1 MIRTAVLLLFLT
13 VGTNADVQPE
23 SVGETLLTEPQDS
36 WFIAK
41 GTLGPGYI
49 FDGRDGTMKG
59 LLSLSP
65 WTPSVVRHPGR
76 AELYAAEVHYSRTY
90 RGERTDIVSVID
102 HATLT
107 PVAEIPI
114 PNKIASLT
122 FPRYLSLLSDRRL
135 LTVFN
140 MTPAQ
145 SVSIVDT
152 QSRSFLTEL
161 STPGCAL
168 TMPVE
173 NRGFLMLCGDGTLQ
187 LVRLDSKGQ
196 EVSRVRSGAFFSVEN
211 DPVFD
216 QPVSLGDSWQF
227 ISFE

>member
-23 SVGETLLTEPQDS
+23 SVGETLLTAPQDS

-65 WTPSVVRHPGR
+65 WTPSVVRHPDR

-107 PVAEIPI
+107 PVERHD
-114 PNKIASLT
+114 
-122 FPRYLSLLSDRRL
+122 FGGLSP
-135 LTVFN
+135 
-140 MTPAQ
+140 PAWTRTAPA
-145 SVSIVDT
+145 IVPLGT
-152 QSRSFLTEL
+152 SPVRHNGTTTEN
-161 STPGCAL
+161 P
-168 TMPVE
+168 
-173 NRGFLMLCGDGTLQ
+173 
-187 LVRLDSKGQ
+187 
-196 EVSRVRSGAFFSVEN
+196 
-211 DPVFD
+211 
-216 QPVSLGDSWQF
+216 
-227 ISFE
+227 